1 MKDTAV
7 AILSVACAV
16 LGLAI
21 ALGVV
26 GPTLD
31 ARAEVHASR

>member
-1 MKDTAV
+1 MKDAAV
-7 AILSVACAV
+7 AILSVLCAV
-16 LGLAI
+16 MGLAI
-21 ALGVV
+21 ATGVV